1 MSVRSV
7 VGATTTTAAATAPTS
22 NNDGGSAKTADFR
35 RVLRRLQQR
44 PDVLLSNLSRIDR
57 QLEELCLKDYHVHI
71 QNHRC
76 FQHAREVSA
85 ETAASAAQLRS
96 LVPRMKA
103 ICEDDRPGALSR
115 VAADIAA
122 KHSLNQ
128 KTLAQH
134 NRLLELL
141 EVPQLMDTCVRKGQH
156 HQAVQLLAFANT
168 LERKHSNRKNHHR
181 NNNADNAGSP
191 RGLTGRFSGAQ
202 DIGVLSAPVV
212 ESIIDDVR
220 RSALAL
226 RMNLL
231 RSLRQ
236 DVKLPACLATMAVL
250 KRLERLLQTALYL
263 EPDVLDAVRGFDLRR
278 EFLRNRDEWLSKSL
292 RTSVSIA
299 TEREKAR
306 KSSAAVGTA
315 GGPSAQDDDGGFG
328 TSTDD
333 AFHFLMAVVDRSRIL
348 WFDVITQYRAVF
360 SLLANRAVST
370 RSLRTSQGT
379 TAQGADDGDEA
390 SASLLAAWVAL
401 RVRELHTLLRR
412 CLPHICDGAEIARV
426 LDQCMYFGASLGR
439 LAADFRAVVLPTFEA
454 HIEQLMG
461 RHWAEA
467 RALFG
472 KDLRAV
478 AGSAPKIFIAEE
490 SVLTFSED
498 VGAYHAPPNWHVHP
512 CACAVIVCLVKV

>member
-1 MSVRSV
+1 MSRSV
-7 VGATTTTAAATAPTS
+7 VSAAAAAAATAPT
-22 NNDGGSAKTADFR
+22 NDGASAKTAGFR
-35 RVLRRLQQR
+35 QVLRRLQQR

-85 ETAASAAQLRS
+85 ETAASAARLRS
-96 LVPRMKA
+96 LVPRMTA
-103 ICEDDRPGALSR
+103 IFQNDRPGALSR

-168 LERKHSNRKNHHR
+168 LERKHSNRKNQTR
-181 NNNADNAGSP
+181 TAQKTPSP
-191 RGLTGRFSGAQ
+191 RGLAGGFSSVQ

-226 RMNLL
+226 RVNLL

-236 DVKLPACLATMAVL
+236 DVKLPECLATMAVL
-250 KRLERLLQTALYL
+250 KRLERLLRTALYL

-292 RTSVSIA
+292 RANVSIA

-306 KSSAAVGTA
+306 KSSAAAVGSG
-315 GGPSAQDDDGGFG
+315 GGPSAQDGGFDAP
-328 TSTDD
+328 TDD

-348 WFDVITQYRAVF
+348 WFDVMTQYRAVF
-360 SLLANRAVST
+360 SLLSSRAASS
-370 RSLRTSQGT
+370 RDIRTNQNSE
-379 TAQGADDGDEA
+379 AEAEDDA
-390 SASLLAAWVAL
+390 SSSLLAAWIAL

-412 CLPHICDGAEIARV
+412 CLPHICDGAEIARA

-454 HIEQLMG
+454 HIEQLMA
-461 RHWAEA
+461 RQWAEA
-467 RALFG
+467 RTLFR
-472 KDLRAV
+472 KDLLST
-478 AGSAPKIFIAEE
+478 AGSAPKIFIAKE
-490 SVLTFSED
+490 SVLPFSD
-498 VGAYHAPPNWHVHP
+498 PGGAYHAPPNWHVYTS
-512 CACAVIVCLVKV
+512 ACMAIG